1 MGAYQSRE
9 VELLDWSVNRNRSV
23 EHSINE
29 WDEIGVK
36 NADYYLG
43 KRFCKIPRHL
53 YPQYQ
58 RGYIYGYYEDIEYFK
73 GLIEEYY

>member
-1 MGAYQSRE
+1 MGTSQSRE
-9 VELLDWSVNRNRSV
+9 GELLDWSVNRNYSEQHR
-23 EHSINE
+23 INE
-29 WDEIGVK
+29 WDECGVK

-53 YPQYQ
+53 YPQFQ
-58 RGYIYGYYEDIEYFK
+58 KGILFGYYEDIEYFK

>member
-1 MGAYQSRE
+1 MGAYQSHE
-9 VELLDWSVNRNRSV
+9 VLDWSVNRNRSV

-36 NADYYLG
+36 NADYYMG

-73 GLIEEYY
+73 ELIEEYY

>member
-1 MGAYQSRE
+1 MGASQSHNE
-9 VELLDWSVNRNRSV
+9 VLDWSVNRNRSA

-29 WDEIGVK
+29 WEDSGVK

-43 KRFCKIPRHL
+43 KRFCRIPRNL

-73 GLIEEYY
+73 NLIEEYY

>member
-1 MGAYQSRE
+1 MGATESHE
-9 VELLDWSVNRNRSV
+9 VLDWSVNRNHSV
-23 EHSINE
+23 EHRINE
-29 WDEIGVK
+29 WEDSGVK

-58 RGYIYGYYEDIEYFK
+58 RGYIYGYYEDCQYFK
-73 GLIEEYY
+73 DLIEEYY

>member
-1 MGAYQSRE
+1 MGTSQSRE

-29 WDEIGVK
+29 WNEIGVK
-36 NADYYLG
+36 NADYYMG

-53 YPQYQ
+53 YPQFQ
-58 RGYIYGYYEDIEYFK
+58 KGILFGYYEDIEYFK